1 MSFIFRP
8 SFSGSVRSSRRERA
22 ERRTCGSSWC
32 SAARS
37 SGTWRSTKSLSFCV
51 CSSTLRGRSSFWRSS
66 TRRREVG
73 PRAPSPPPLSSWV
86 CGAGEILTGTSS
98 HRTFSRLFSLLTS
111 CLLSFLHFW
120 NYQSKLSGPEKFALV
135 SVLFC
140 IFKMYLCNECQNW
153 LGKTLSSPL
162 MKRLK

>member
-1 MSFIFRP
+1 MSFAFRP

-37 SGTWRSTKSLSFCV
+37 SGTWRSTNSLSSCV
-51 CSSTLRGRSSFWRSS
+51 CSSTSRGRSSFWRSS

-73 PRAPSPPPLSSWV
+73 ARAPSPPPLSSWV

-98 HRTFSRLFSLLTS
+98 HRTSSKLFSLLTS
-111 CLLSFLHFW
+111 CLLIFLHFW
-120 NYQSKLSGPEKFALV
+120 NYESKLSSPENFFFIQCPLLYFQDV
-135 SVLFC
+135 SVQWVSELT
-140 IFKMYLCNECQNW
+140 W
-153 LGKTLSSPL
+153 
-162 MKRLK
+162 